1 MKIFKK
7 IAFVLSVLLL
17 LAGCKKN
24 PSKAATK
31 AGINFGAAI
40 TIGDALNP
48 EKIKVITENYNTVV
62 AENNMKWENIHPK
75 RTFYNFGDMDAIANM
90 AINNGMKVRGHTFM
104 WHQQNAAYV
113 SSIKDDDELK
123 AHLEEHITKV
133 MEHYKGKIYEYDV
146 ANEIFEENGSFRKSF
161 WYNRF
166 GEEIYEFAFEVAHK
180 ADPDAILI
188 LNDYNNENAGYAKSD
203 AQYRFVKKMVEKGI
217 PINGIGMQLHLQE
230 NLPFNKDA
238 IRKNVQRYAE
248 LGLKVS
254 FTEIDVRV
262 KTPATPEAVKHQQEI
277 FCDLLDIAL
286 TEPNVDTFV
295 FWGVSDAHTWVPST
309 FPGYGDPLPLDR
321 DNKPKDAM
329 DAMVKML

>member
-1 MKIFKK
+1 MKNFKK
-7 IAFVLSVLLL
+7 AALVLAVLLL
-17 LAGCKKN
+17 LAGCKKV

-31 AGINFGAAI
+31 AGVNFGAAI
-40 TIGDALNP
+40 TIGDALNQ
-48 EKIKVITENYNTVV
+48 EQIKLITENFNTVV

-75 RTFYNFGDMDAIANM
+75 KTFYNFGDMDTIADM
-90 AINNGMKVRGHTFM
+90 AVSNGMKVRGHTFI
-104 WHQQNAAYV
+104 WHQQNAPYV
-113 SSIKDDDELK
+113 SSIKSDDELK

-146 ANEIFEENGSFRKSF
+146 ANEIFEEDGSFRKSF

-188 LNDYNNENAGYAKSD
+188 LNDYNNENAGDAKSD
-203 AQYRFVKKMVEKGI
+203 AQYKFVKKMVEKGV
-217 PINGIGMQLHLQE
+217 PINGIGLQLHLQE
-230 NLPFNKDA
+230 NLPFSKDA
-238 IRKNVQRYAE
+238 IRKNVQRYGE

-254 FTEIDVRV
+254 FTEVDVRV
-262 KTPATPEAVKHQQEI
+262 KTPATSEAVKHQQEI

-295 FWGVSDAHTWVPST
+295 FWGVSDAHTWVPGT
-309 FPGYGDPLPLDR
+309 FPGYGDPLPIDK
-321 DNKPKDAM
+321 DNKPKEAM
-329 DAMVKML
+329 KAMVKMF